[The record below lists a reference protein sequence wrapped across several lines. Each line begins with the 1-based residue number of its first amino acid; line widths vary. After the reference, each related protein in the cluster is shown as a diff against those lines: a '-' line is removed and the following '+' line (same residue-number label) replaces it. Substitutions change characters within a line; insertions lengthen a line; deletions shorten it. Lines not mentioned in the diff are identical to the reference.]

1 MKRLS
6 VRQVSLRYYGMEYDA
21 LANMFRQYLEDHR
34 LTNDDLFSYS
44 YLNYPIN
51 MIRYSEAEGEYLV
64 VASVLRYLLI
74 DLYKRLYLPKRL
86 RIQETLRRLH
96 RECFTRGV

>member
-21 LANMFRQYLEDHR
+21 LANIFRQYLEDHR

-51 MIRYSEAEGEYLV
+51 MIRYSEVEGEYLV

-86 RIQETLRRLH
+86 RIQEALRRFH
-96 RECFTRGV
+96 RECFT

>member
-6 VRQVSLRYYGMEYDA
+6 VRQVSLCYYGMEYDA
-21 LANMFRQYLEDHR
+21 LAELFRQYLEDHR

-64 VASVLRYLLI
+64 VASVMRYLLV

-86 RIQETLRRLH
+86 RIKETLRRL
-96 RECFTRGV
+96 RSERST